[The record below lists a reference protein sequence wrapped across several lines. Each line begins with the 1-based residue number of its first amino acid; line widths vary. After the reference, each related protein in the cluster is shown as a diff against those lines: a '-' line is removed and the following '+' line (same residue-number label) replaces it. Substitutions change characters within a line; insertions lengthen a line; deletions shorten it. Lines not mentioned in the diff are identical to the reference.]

1 MALIQCPE
9 CGKDYSEHAKSCPNC
24 GYSPSTKMAK
34 DTVEKTGNIMRGVI
48 VVIVSIIISALVTY
62 LALQIIPFKGIWL
75 NRGIFVGVLVAC
87 ISISKSKGW
96 IGNNSDE

>member
-9 CGKDYSEHAKSCPNC
+9 CGREYSEHAKSCPNC

-34 DTVEKTGNIMRGVI
+34 DTVEKTGNIMRGII
-48 VVIVSIIISALVTY
+48 VVIVSIIISGVSTY
-62 LALQIIPFKGIWL
+62 LVLQIVPLKSVWL
-75 NRGIFVGVLVAC
+75 NRAIFVGVLVTC

-96 IGNNSDE
+96 IGNNNDE